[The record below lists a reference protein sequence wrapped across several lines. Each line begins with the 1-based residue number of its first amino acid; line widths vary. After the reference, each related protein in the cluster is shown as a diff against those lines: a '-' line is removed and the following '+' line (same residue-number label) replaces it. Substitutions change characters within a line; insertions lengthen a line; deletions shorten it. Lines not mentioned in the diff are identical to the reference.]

1 MQICIAQYCLKAVI
15 CRTSIGTIFLCI
27 QQKLGLGFVWPWFH
41 KPSSDCPDP
50 DLHLWAR
57 EASVV
62 MGCALPLRGS
72 SFRSEPHMLVIMHSS
87 TLPPIPLLPFSISS
101 QHTSQVREGHAEK
114 CGLFPLSLGGRT
126 LERVHDGT
134 QVSLPSLPS
143 PAHPHTLLGGHLLR
157 TLLDGYVTTPFHLT
171 FRPKSHRE

>member
-1 MQICIAQYCLKAVI
+1 MHSPVLPQSGNLQNFHRYDFSPRSTKI
-15 CRTSIGTIFLCI
+15 RTG
-27 QQKLGLGFVWPWFH
+27 VVRPRFH

-57 EASVV
+57 EAAVV
-62 MGCALPLRGS
+62 TGCALPPRGS
-72 SFRSEPHMLVIMHSS
+72 SFRSEPHMLVIRHPF

-114 CGLFPLSLGGRT
+114 RGLFPLSLGGRT
-126 LERVHDGT
+126 LERVRDGT
-134 QVSLPSLPS
+134 RVSLPSLPS
-143 PAHPHTLLGGHLLR
+143 PAHPHTLLGEGHLLR
-157 TLLDGYVTTPFHLT
+157 TLPDGYVTTPFHLT